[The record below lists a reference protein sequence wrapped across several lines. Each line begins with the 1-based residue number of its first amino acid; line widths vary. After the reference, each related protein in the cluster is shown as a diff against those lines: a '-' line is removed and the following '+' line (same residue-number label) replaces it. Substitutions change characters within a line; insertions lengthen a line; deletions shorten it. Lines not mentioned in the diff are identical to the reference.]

1 MAKHSLSISNL
12 LTSFLLSLCFAYII
26 IGFLNPVLDST
37 LAIIVS
43 TAILMTIA
51 NVINYFFVKRAFEL
65 FQDGFLSK
73 WLNIILTLSLPI
85 FWIAFLYACLQFPEM
100 FLLEY
105 ISIPQKY
112 LLTFI

>member
-1 MAKHSLSISNL
+1 MAKHSLSISNFL
-12 LTSFLLSLCFAYII
+12 ISFLLSLCFAYII

-51 NVINYFFVKRAFEL
+51 NVINYFFVERTFES

-73 WLNIILTLSLPI
+73 PLNIILALSLPI
-85 FWIAFLYACLQFPEM
+85 FFITTIYICLKFPEM
-100 FLLEY
+100 FLWE
-105 ISIPQKY
+105 
-112 LLTFI
+112 